1 MDLERQYNLKLS
13 SRTLGRLCRELGLQ
27 TNSRILLEWIRQS
40 CEDAGWVNKLIS
52 VAKKKAGD
60 KVGLYVAKVSPI
72 KETSII
78 GKVWSRDLPAGSAS
92 SGCCMISA
100 VAPRG
105 DVHFMVAPQV
115 LKENSFQAFIDR
127 LMTGQTGRVVLVVSK
142 DLVILKRVVQESEKK
157 YAGRLRLTE
166 ISGFEGET
174 RAL

>member
-1 MDLERQYNLKLS
+1 
-13 SRTLGRLCRELGLQ
+13 
-27 TNSRILLEWIRQS
+27 LEWIRQS